1 MKSAH
6 ALICHLFINLW
17 SWSLWNK
24 FLHFTLKLSRL
35 KFSQFCQSYRLTRV
49 FCSAVFLFI
58 FLTMY
63 THNTTA
69 LDCDKKGW
77 EPLLQCFLHVLLSL
91 PNEYFDT
98 NWADT
103 KFVGPSRGRF
113 HKSWAQGAYHQ
124 DRSIHLHPTPTPNF
138 WEAYV
143 QMLGAGRERLAQGA
157 KQFIKST
164 PGPSST
170 CCWELLLYVILLHSM
185 RGAYIKM
192 KLLSKQHVF

>member
-58 FLTMY
+58 FLTMH
-63 THNTTA
+63 THKNVA
-69 LDCDKKGW
+69 PDCDKKGW

-113 HKSWAQGAYHQ
+113 HKSWAQGANHR
-124 DRSIHLHPTPTPNF
+124 DRPSICTLCLRPTFEKPIT
-138 WEAYV
+138 
-143 QMLGAGRERLAQGA
+143 GANVGHRARKMG
-157 KQFIKST
+157 
-164 PGPSST
+164 PGCKTVYKIDPWT
-170 CCWELLLYVILLHSM
+170 FKYLLLGTSAIC
-185 RGAYIKM
+185 YITSFH
-192 KLLSKQHVF
+192 LRS